1 MKDWYLRQTPRDRL
15 VVVVVGALVVLGLLY
30 ALLWYPLQTRLES
43 TRRAIETKTE
53 TLEFMQ
59 AGAARLAAAGGPG
72 GGARRTSDKAPY
84 LLIDEVIRRAGLEQP
99 ERVEPSGADGAR
111 VQFSEVAFDR
121 LVLVLAEL
129 ELYGLEVAN
138 MTLTRR
144 NEGTVSA
151 RFTMERG

>member
-15 VVVVVGALVVLGLLY
+15 IVIAVGTLVALGLCY
-30 ALLWYPLQTRLES
+30 ALLWYPLQSRIES
-43 TRRAIETKTE
+43 TRRAIDTKTE
-53 TLEFMQ
+53 TLAFLQ
-59 AGAARLAAAGGPG
+59 QGAARLAASG
-72 GGARRTSDKAPY
+72 GGGGERRTSDKAPY
-84 LLIDEVIRRAGLEQP
+84 LLIDEIIRKAGIEPP
-99 ERVEPSGADGAR
+99 ERVEPSGANGAR

-151 RFTMERG
+151 RFTMERA